1 MTDTT
6 AIVVPVPWDVCCY
19 DIYIEQEHMKEM
31 EVQEALAKEQRE
43 EDNYDALWDM
53 YIEEMRDIDDIPIRV
68 IVEDTAMRRVRL
80 DNRWDNDKS
89 EFWF

>member
-1 MTDTT
+1 
-6 AIVVPVPWDVCCY
+6 
-19 DIYIEQEHMKEM
+19 M

-89 EFWF
+89 EF